1 MCDVNVFMYH
11 LHLHSNL
18 PRRGKTKLLKLQSES
33 KRRKIEHFCHYL
45 ENVQRELQAA
55 LCLLFQKLLPAPA
68 SVCSFSLSNRDE
80 QEKGMQSRAAH
91 AGPAGS
97 RAQQHNVVLPGTAVV
112 QAALV
117 LLVTKAR
124 S

>member
-1 MCDVNVFMYH
+1 MYH

-55 LCLLFQKLLPAPA
+55 LCLLFQKLLPAP
-68 SVCSFSLSNRDE
+68 VCSFSLSSRDE
-80 QEKGMQSRAAH
+80 QEKGMLSRAAH
-91 AGPAGS
+91 AGPAGR
-97 RAQQHNVVLPGTAVV
+97 RAQQHNAVLPGTAVV